1 MRNAICAAKI
11 TSFLH
16 KSKQNKRN
24 CLSQAC
30 KTLSEG
36 QNGPWEYS
44 SSQKH
49 MWVNMFEN
57 QGAGGYAW
65 QGDKQY
71 GLCIDT
77 NTDWGMKVVKLNDEG
92 DEMWRKQICE
102 PDFKCSGLSVEADA
116 KKAIIF
122 YTCDME
128 YDSNWEPIVGE
139 GGMFVMCVD
148 LTNGEDPVGIQQL
161 STASGSK
168 VMDLQG
174 RISDHQQSGQ
184 TYIIDGKLRMMK

>member
-36 QNGPWEYS
+36 QNGP
-44 SSQKH
+44 QANG
-49 MWVNMFEN
+49 WVVIYGNCTSWN
-57 QGAGGYAW
+57 GA
-65 QGDKQY
+65 
-71 GLCIDT
+71 
-77 NTDWGMKVVKLNDEG
+77 NFMVVKLNDEG

-148 LTNGEDPVGIQQL
+148 LTNGEDPVGIQQI
-161 STASGSK
+161 STTSASK
-168 VMDLQG
+168 IIDLQG
-174 RISDHQQSGQ
+174 RIADSQQAGQ
-184 TYIIDGKLRMMK
+184 TYIVDGKLTMIKK

>member
-71 GLCIDT
+71 GLCLDT
-77 NTDWGMKVVKLNDEG
+77 NTDWGMKAVKVVP
-92 DEMWRKQICE
+92 Q
-102 PDFKCSGLSVEADA
+102 A
-116 KKAIIF
+116 
-122 YTCDME
+122 
-128 YDSNWEPIVGE
+128 
-139 GGMFVMCVD
+139 
-148 LTNGEDPVGIQQL
+148 NGWVVIYGNCKVAL
-161 STASGSK
+161 LTASKQVKRTSW
-168 VMDLQG
+168 MA
-174 RISDHQQSGQ
+174 S
-184 TYIIDGKLRMMK
+184 

>member
-1 MRNAICAAKI
+1 
-11 TSFLH
+11 
-16 KSKQNKRN
+16 
-24 CLSQAC
+24 
-30 KTLSEG
+30 
-36 QNGPWEYS
+36 
-44 SSQKH
+44 

-71 GLCIDT
+71 GLCLDT
-77 NTDWGMKVVKLNDEG
+77 NTDWGMKAVKVVPQANG
-92 DEMWRKQICE
+92 WVVI
-102 PDFKCSGLSVEADA
+102 SGLSVEADA

-168 VMDLQG
+168 VLDLQG
-174 RISDHQQSGQ
+174 RIADHQQSGQ